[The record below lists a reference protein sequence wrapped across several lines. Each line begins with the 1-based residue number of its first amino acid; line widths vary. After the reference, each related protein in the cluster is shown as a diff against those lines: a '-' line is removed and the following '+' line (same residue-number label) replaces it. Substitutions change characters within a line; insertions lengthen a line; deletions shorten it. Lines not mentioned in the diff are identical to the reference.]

1 MIIDFCVCL
10 FFVLVFLFLFYF
22 FLKKR
27 REKQFK
33 ERREKESLF
42 DHLVEGIV
50 IVDEKMKI
58 TQVNFIASRFLG
70 FPKRHLLEKSF
81 PEKEGSLLLEKSKE
95 LLLSCQKKETFLTEF
110 ITLETGKKIHLDLIA
125 IPKISGGAT
134 LILQDKSSYHK
145 VLEMGKDFIA
155 SASHELKTPITI
167 IRGFAETL
175 QDMQDLPK
183 EIIADILEKI
193 VRNCQRMD
201 SLVKNLLILSDI
213 ENIPFPKCQYCDLE
227 SLMEDCK
234 RMVVLL
240 HPEADICIVKQTDT
254 IAAEVE
260 PSILELAF
268 LNLLENAIK
277 YSKAPAKVSVYMH
290 QDLDEVVIAICD
302 QGIGI
307 PSMDLEHVFERFYT
321 VNKAHSRKL
330 GGAGLG
336 LSIVKTI
343 IEKHDG
349 TIQVSSSLGEGSVF
363 TIRLPL
369 YQY

>member
-1 MIIDFCVCL
+1 
-10 FFVLVFLFLFYF
+10 
-22 FLKKR
+22 
-27 REKQFK
+27 
-33 ERREKESLF
+33 
-42 DHLVEGIV
+42 
-50 IVDEKMKI
+50 MKI
-58 TQVNFIASRFLG
+58 VQVNFIASRFLG
-70 FPKRHLLEKSF
+70 FPKRHLLGKPF
-81 PEKEGSLLLEKSKE
+81 PEKEGAILLEKGRE
-95 LLLSCQKKETFLTEF
+95 LLLACQRTHTSLTEF
-110 ITLETGKKIHLDLIA
+110 FTLETGKKIHLDLIA
-125 IPKISGGAT
+125 IPKVLGGGAT

-175 QDMQDLPK
+175 QDMQDLPE
-183 EIIADILEKI
+183 EIVVEILEKI
-193 VRNCQRMD
+193 VRNCKRMD
-201 SLVKNLLILSDI
+201 ALVKNLLILSDI
-213 ENIPFPKCQYCDLE
+213 ENIPFPRCLYCDLE

-234 RMVVLL
+234 HMVTLV
-240 HPEADICIVKQTDT
+240 HPDAEIHILKQSET

-260 PSILELAF
+260 PSILELAL

-277 YSKAPAKVSVYMH
+277 YSKAPAKVTVYMQ
-290 QDLDEVVIAICD
+290 QDQEEVVIAICD
-302 QGIGI
+302 QGMGI
-307 PSMDLEHVFERFYT
+307 PPLDLEHVFERFYT

-349 TIQVSSSLGEGSVF
+349 TIQVSSTLGEGSVF

-369 YQY
+369 YQH